1 MTGGFG
7 PSFFSG
13 LCSRFRWK
21 CPDSVKCLV
30 SGATGFI
37 GRRLCRQLFANGDSV
52 TALSRSGTPL
62 PDGTGTHPVN
72 LACRSPADELLWGAD
87 VVFHLAGI
95 AHQHA
100 PDAAYHEINY
110 LATVRLARQA
120 ARAGVRCFVFLS
132 SVKAMGPA
140 DARGARSEDDCAPP
154 GDAYGRSKWQ
164 AECALREEFAGG
176 PMSVII
182 LRPALVYGPGSK
194 GNLAFL
200 ARAVRAGLPRP
211 PQAGGRSMVA
221 LDDLVELLCKVERYA
236 GERVQTWIVADGQV
250 YTTRY
255 IYDQLRLAQ
264 GKGTG
269 PAWLPLSGWRL
280 AATLLDRLTGAT
292 PGATFDKLF
301 GTELYSNAALVAAT
315 GWRPRYQLGDVIDQM
330 VAPPDTSWR

>member
-1 MTGGFG
+1 
-7 PSFFSG
+7 
-13 LCSRFRWK
+13 
-21 CPDSVKCLV
+21 
-30 SGATGFI
+30 
-37 GRRLCRQLFANGDSV
+37 
-52 TALSRSGTPL
+52 
-62 PDGTGTHPVN
+62 VN
-72 LACRSPADELLWGAD
+72 LASGSPADELLLGVD

-100 PDAAYHEINY
+100 PDAAYHAINY
-110 LATVRLARQA
+110 LATVRLAHQA

-140 DARGARSEDDCAPP
+140 DAQGARSEDDCALP

-176 PMSVII
+176 AMSVII
-182 LRPALVYGPGSK
+182 L
-194 GNLAFL
+194 
-200 ARAVRAGLPRP
+200 RAVRAGLPRP
-211 PQAGGRSMVA
+211 PQTGGRSMVA

-269 PAWLPLSGWRL
+269 LAWLPPSGWRL
-280 AATLLDRLTGAT
+280 AATLLDRLTGAA

-301 GTELYSNAALVAAT
+301 GTELYSSAALVAAT

-330 VAPPDTSWR
+330 VAPPDTSRR